1 MHRIDLLVGLGNPGP
16 AYAKTR
22 HNIGFCLLDRYV
34 AGKDSSWTLDS
45 RCDGLV
51 TSFVFGSRK
60 IFCLKPQTFMNLSG
74 RSVQKFCSYF
84 KIEPENVL
92 VVCDDISIP
101 FHAFKVSTTA
111 RTAGHN
117 GVKNIALLLGEGFV
131 RYRVGVGNKPK
142 YMRLDDYVL
151 GQFSEDEWAQIP
163 SIASTFEKNIEVLID
178 KGVEKGLNF
187 IKR

>member
-1 MHRIDLLVGLGNPGP
+1 
-16 AYAKTR
+16 
-22 HNIGFCLLDRYV
+22 
-34 AGKDSSWTLDS
+34 
-45 RCDGLV
+45 
-51 TSFVFGSRK
+51 
-60 IFCLKPQTFMNLSG
+60 MNLSG

-111 RTAGHN
+111 GTAGHN

-151 GQFSEDEWAQIP
+151 GQFSEDEWSQIP